1 MPDQL
6 GQNLLDDAPRTA
18 DRHTMSTVVNVYEAK
33 SHFSELLG
41 RAEAGEDIVI
51 ARHGR
56 PIVQLVAVSS
66 RRPDRVLGQA
76 AGRIRIAEDFDDPI
90 SDLEAGW
97 FDSAIEP
104 A

>member
-1 MPDQL
+1 MPGQL
-6 GQNLLDDAPRTA
+6 GQNLLDVGAHTA
-18 DRHTMSTVVNVYEAK
+18 DHHGMATVVNVYEAK

-56 PIVQLVAVSS
+56 PIVQLVAVPS

-76 AGRIRIAEDFDDPI
+76 AGRIWIADDFDDAIP
-90 SDLEAGW
+90 DQDATW
-97 FDSAIEP
+97 FESSIEP
-104 A
+104 E

>member
-1 MPDQL
+1 M
-6 GQNLLDDAPRTA
+6 A
-18 DRHTMSTVVNVYEAK
+18 TVVNVYEAK

-56 PIVQLVAVSS
+56 PIVQL
-66 RRPDRVLGQA
+66 
-76 AGRIRIAEDFDDPI
+76 AGRLWIADDFDDPLP
-90 SDLEAGW
+90 DEEAAW
-97 FDSAIEP
+97 FDASIEP

>member
-1 MPDQL
+1 M
-6 GQNLLDDAPRTA
+6 A
-18 DRHTMSTVVNVYEAK
+18 TVVNVYEAK

-56 PIVQLVAVSS
+56 PIVQLVAVAS

-76 AGRIRIAEDFDDPI
+76 AGRLWIADDFDDPLRTRRPPG
-90 SDLEAGW
+90 STRRSSPREAAAGH
-97 FDSAIEP
+97 SCCPLGTGGIPTAR
-104 A
+104 

>member
-1 MPDQL
+1 
-6 GQNLLDDAPRTA
+6 LLDVGEWTA
-18 DRHTMSTVVNVYEAK
+18 EHRGMATVVNVYEAK

-56 PIVQLVAVSS
+56 PIVQLVAVAS
-66 RRPDRVLGQA
+66 RRPDRGLGQA
-76 AGRIRIAEDFDDPI
+76 AGRLWIADDFDDPLP
-90 SDLEAGW
+90 DEEAAW
-97 FDSAIEP
+97 FDASIEP